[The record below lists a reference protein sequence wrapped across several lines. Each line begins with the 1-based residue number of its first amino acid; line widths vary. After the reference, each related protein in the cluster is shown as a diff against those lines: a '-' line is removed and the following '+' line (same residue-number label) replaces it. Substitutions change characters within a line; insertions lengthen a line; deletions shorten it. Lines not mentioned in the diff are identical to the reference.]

1 MRVTR
6 GQLLDERVYQTVLNT
21 ISECDKSNKWLPL
34 QCSGFRCRECPLEN
48 VSPLCG
54 DSQSTR
60 TADGWRL
67 YLNEVVLQIPDDSSL
82 EEDISF
88 FIQIMQDE
96 TKGSNE
102 ATMFKMTKLLKI
114 IYNRHCKEEK

>member
-6 GQLLDERVYQTVLNT
+6 GQLLDERVYQAVLNT
-21 ISECDKSNKWLPL
+21 ISKCDKSNKCLPL
-34 QCSGFRCRECPLEN
+34 QCGGFRCRECPLEY
-48 VSPLCG
+48 VSPSCR

-67 YLNEVVLQIPDDSSL
+67 YLNEVVFQIPKDSSL

-88 FIQIMQDE
+88 LIQIMLDE
-96 TKGSNE
+96 TKRSNE
-102 ATMFKMTKLLKI
+102 ATMFKMAKLLEI
-114 IYNRHCKEEK
+114 IYNHHCKEAE

>member
-6 GQLLDERVYQTVLNT
+6 GQLLDEKVYQAVLNT

-34 QCSGFRCRECPLEN
+34 QCGGFRCKECPLEN
-48 VSPLCG
+48 VSPSCG

-67 YLNEVVLQIPDDSSL
+67 YLNKVVFQIPDDDSF
-82 EEDISF
+82 EEAISF
-88 FIQIMQDE
+88 FIRIMQEE
-96 TKGSNE
+96 TENANT
-102 ATMFKMTKLLKI
+102 ATMVRMTKLLES
-114 IYNRHCKEEK
+114 IYSHYKEEN